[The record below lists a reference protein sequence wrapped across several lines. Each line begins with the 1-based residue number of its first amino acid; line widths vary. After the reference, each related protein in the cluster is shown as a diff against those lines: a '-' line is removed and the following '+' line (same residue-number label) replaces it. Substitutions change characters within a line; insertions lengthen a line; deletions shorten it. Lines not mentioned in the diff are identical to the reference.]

1 MKTRPT
7 SDVIGIMGILGWL
20 AVFVACSGTS
30 NFSQNSTVSATSTNW
45 SKPTNP
51 ITIEVPRASS
61 AVPATSVPNVKTPSP
76 PIPTMMPRPLYP
88 EILRDD
94 FIFSSSASD
103 CTLPCWEGLTVG
115 ESNVND
121 VQGVFSTVLG
131 FDERINILN
140 LPLPDTRLV
149 PPLVQDE
156 LAVVQIWSPS
166 KDPGPYRELSFRF
179 VKSTKTLQL
188 ITFVL
193 SADFDLSP
201 QRVIKELG
209 PPIFVRAGFVEGQA
223 DVGSAYFQ
231 MVYIDGM
238 VFYYSGSIP
247 ISYIG
252 TDDRLDLEAE
262 ICMNDQLD
270 FQIVSI
276 VEPMQDILN
285 LTSFQERALNDAVTI
300 DAVLHPVEEVFE
312 VTTERLVQRTMQES
326 GACFSSRWPLQ

>member
-1 MKTRPT
+1 MNARPT
-7 SDVIGIMGILGWL
+7 SDVTGIIGIFGWL
-20 AVFVACSGTS
+20 VVFVACSGTS
-30 NFSQNSTVSATSTNW
+30 NFPQHPTVSATSANQSNPNNTMTIDATQAG
-45 SKPTNP
+45 SALPT
-51 ITIEVPRASS
+51 
-61 AVPATSVPNVKTPSP
+61 TSVTDVKTSSP
-76 PIPTMMPRPLYP
+76 PIPTMIPRPLYP
-88 EILRDD
+88 EILHDN
-94 FIFSSSASD
+94 FIFSSSTSD

-121 VQGVFSTVLG
+121 VQDVFSTVLG
-131 FDERINILN
+131 FDERINVLN
-140 LPLPDTRLV
+140 LPLPNTRLV

-179 VKSTKTLQL
+179 DESTKTLQL

-201 QRVIKELG
+201 QRVIEELG
-209 PPIFVRAGFVEGQA
+209 SPVFVRAGFVEGQA

-231 MVYIDGM
+231 MVYTDGM

-300 DAVLHPVEEVFE
+300 DAVLQPVEKVFE